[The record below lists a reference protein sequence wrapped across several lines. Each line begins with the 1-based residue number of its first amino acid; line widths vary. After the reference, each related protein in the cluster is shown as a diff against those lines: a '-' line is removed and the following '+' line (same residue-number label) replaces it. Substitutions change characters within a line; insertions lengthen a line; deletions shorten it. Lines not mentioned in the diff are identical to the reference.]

1 MMKPSNNLIW
11 SKTFFPPFP
20 DKKWK
25 VWGFRP
31 GGHLKVIL
39 LYNNCESFR
48 ILVVVLT
55 QAVSIQKI
63 VFFLT
68 LLVDPFLYE
77 DKNLKMQST
86 NWVWLKSQ
94 GREKKMA
101 ILRLVFMAWAVFW
114 FRCKISR
121 IKKRIRKN
129 RKTIA
134 IKNILRNMSTVVSV
148 RKIGRGS
155 HSQCLLTYIFF

>member
-1 MMKPSNNLIW
+1 MESLRIPSRRSFKSHFTLQQLWILSN
-11 SKTFFPPFP
+11 SCCCTHSS
-20 DKKWK
+20 
-25 VWGFRP
+25 GFNP
-31 GGHLKVIL
+31 E
-39 LYNNCESFR
+39 NCF
-48 ILVVVLT
+48 
-55 QAVSIQKI
+55 
-63 VFFLT
+63 FFLT

-121 IKKRIRKN
+121 IKKRMGKN

-148 RKIGRGS
+148 RKRGRGS